1 MEQMTFLDFFAGIG
15 GFRKGFELC
24 GMRCVGHCEI
34 DKYADRSYR
43 AIHDVKEDEWYAA
56 DITKVAPADLPRAD
70 LWAGGFPCQDISVA
84 GRQRGLDGA
93 RSGLF
98 FTLAQLVKG
107 QSPENRPTWIVLEN
121 VKNLLSIHGGWDFA
135 TVLDT
140 LASLGY
146 RIEYGLLNT
155 KYFGPPQN
163 RERVFI
169 VACRHPGAGRGPKIF
184 PVPAGS
190 GKALIQLIG
199 GMQGQRVYDPA
210 GISVTMAAQ
219 SGGWGGKTGLYFV
232 DLCNGNPKLTDHARC
247 IKAKY
252 YSGITNRGGDNSGV
266 LISPAGMDKDAV
278 LSFVDICTGKAK
290 LTREARCILSAY
302 NRTISNWGGS
312 SGVFYGCR
320 AVVTP
325 DREEKRQNGRRIK
338 NCGEPSFTV
347 TAQDRHGVLFQDCDE
362 CPYGMQIREATKKG
376 YDIARCGDSINL
388 SFPES
393 KTRRGRVGKDLA
405 TTLETSCNQGTAF
418 AGCGLIRR
426 LTPRECWRLQGF
438 TDEMFDKA
446 RAVNS
451 DNQLY
456 RQAGNSVTV
465 PVIYAIGKQI
475 LAAQKDKA
483 KNKSSLRTYPLIPFL
498 KERLLEAKKQQEEN
512 RKLCGRS
519 YNKEYLGYV
528 CVDVIG
534 NLIKPNYVSST
545 FGKLLAKNNLRHI
558 RFHDLRHTCASLLL
572 ANGVPMEQVKE
583 WLGHSEISTTVDIY
597 GHLQYATKKQSAAAI
612 EQDIVAPMLQNLSAV
627 SP

>member
-146 RIEYGLLNT
+146 HIEYGLLNT

-232 DLCNGNPKLTDHARC
+232 DLCNGNPTSPFSVLSQWLIGDEVNVVEDFQKQYGYNQQLGIYEKDYIDGSGQSYEGIIFTDGVTEVVYYNQLDERWADLPYGTDNIGGYGCGPTSMAIVVSSLTDQTVDPPTMAEWAYQNGYWC
-247 IKAKY
+247 
-252 YSGITNRGGDNSGV
+252 SGNGSYHSLIPGAAEGFGLQWESISTDDPQAVVDTLASGKLIVALMSKGHFTSSGHFMVLRGVTSEGKILVADPASKKRSEQEWD
-266 LISPAGMDKDAV
+266 ISIILD
-278 LSFVDICTGKAK
+278 
-290 LTREARCILSAY
+290 EAR
-302 NRTISNWGGS
+302 
-312 SGVFYGCR
+312 
-320 AVVTP
+320 
-325 DREEKRQNGRRIK
+325 
-338 NCGEPSFTV
+338 
-347 TAQDRHGVLFQDCDE
+347 
-362 CPYGMQIREATKKG
+362 KG
-376 YDIARCGDSINL
+376 
-388 SFPES
+388 
-393 KTRRGRVGKDLA
+393 
-405 TTLETSCNQGTAF
+405 
-418 AGCGLIRR
+418 
-426 LTPRECWRLQGF
+426 
-438 TDEMFDKA
+438 
-446 RAVNS
+446 
-451 DNQLY
+451 
-456 RQAGNSVTV
+456 
-465 PVIYAIGKQI
+465 
-475 LAAQKDKA
+475 
-483 KNKSSLRTYPLIPFL
+483 
-498 KERLLEAKKQQEEN
+498 
-512 RKLCGRS
+512 
-519 YNKEYLGYV
+519 
-528 CVDVIG
+528 
-534 NLIKPNYVSST
+534 
-545 FGKLLAKNNLRHI
+545 
-558 RFHDLRHTCASLLL
+558 
-572 ANGVPMEQVKE
+572 
-583 WLGHSEISTTVDIY
+583 
-597 GHLQYATKKQSAAAI
+597 AAAGGPLWAI
-612 EQDIVAPMLQNLSAV
+612 Y
-627 SP
+627 